1 MGGHQFVAL
10 ANTLWGGLGGW
21 TDQFVALANTL
32 QGLLGGQTASSFP
45 TFVLVSTFPLHAP
58 LHSLLPL
65 TVVTISLYNKENKS
79 KVSYYMPTS

>member
-32 QGLLGGQTASSFP
+32 WGGLGGWTP
-45 TFVLVSTFPLHAP
+45 VCC
-58 LHSLLPL
+58 
-65 TVVTISLYNKENKS
+65 
-79 KVSYYMPTS
+79 TS